1 MLAPRL
7 ILALIAVFPLSAQLL
22 VDTYAGGAIRSGVP
36 AQSVAFGNISGLV
49 WDPSG
54 NIVLCDTT
62 YDVIRRVGTDG
73 ILVTIA
79 GTGVTGYSG
88 DGGPATS
95 AQISSPISPQYDAS
109 GNLYF
114 LDSGNFRIRRIDTK
128 GMITTVAGDGEVTG
142 PDGPGPAT
150 ARSIAPAYFAV
161 TPNGMIYLPDNNGNL
176 LRVTPA
182 GNLEFFV
189 QIPFP
194 TPGGLATDSTGNVY
208 FFDQIIYYYPPQT
221 LYRVT
226 PSGEMS
232 TYATYPI
239 SLNSK
244 PGGFLTSDAAGNIY
258 AFVNSQLFRYAPD
271 GTSEVRPTPA
281 TLISSSPAAI
291 DPSGKIAFSSGII
304 QTFSAQAG
312 LTTVA
317 GGNPQSAPDGTPLR
331 DAWFVLPGSIAF
343 GPSGDLY
350 ISEIRTCLIRKINA
364 AGVLSTFA
372 GTGTCSTSMV
382 PSGNA
387 KTNNLP
393 YPSGL
398 AIDSTNRVWVAN
410 ASAGVVY
417 SIAPDGTVSAP
428 TGNGCGTPTLA
439 IDSKDRVYVL
449 ACGSL
454 NRILADGT
462 LQQLFAP
469 LYDRYS
475 ALGRDPSGNIYAG
488 TPLDGTY
495 RINDNGVGTLVPYT
509 GQNGDSLAVDAK
521 GNVWQNPAGTLEVYS
536 PAGAARFGIQNGGS
550 SGDGG
555 PVVAA
560 DFSGATSLTFSPD
573 GRLFFLQANRIRRII
588 GAGSSIAPVISQNG
602 IVNATNYA
610 GGPIAAGELISIF
623 GTNFGATSL
632 NVNSAENNA
641 LPSSILGTKVLF
653 NGRPGAITAM
663 TPTQINVFVPYE
675 IGSISSA
682 DVQVQVD
689 DVLSATVMMPV
700 AATAPGFSSSILNQD
715 GTVNTAANP
724 APRGSIVSFY
734 GTGLGQMIPQLPDG
748 ALAIATPYSTP
759 VNPPILTI
767 GGQPATILYAGDA
780 PGFPTGVFQINAT
793 IPTTINPGPA
803 SVSNQ
808 VTVFVK

>member
-1 MLAPRL
+1 MVAPRL
-7 ILALIAVFPLSAQLL
+7 FLALIAIFPLSAQFL

-36 AQSVAFGNISGLV
+36 AQNVALGNISGLV

-54 NIVLCDTT
+54 NIVLCDPT
-62 YDVIRRVGTDG
+62 YNVIRRVGTDG
-73 ILVTIA
+73 ILVTIG
-79 GTGVTGYSG
+79 GTGITGYSG

-95 AQISSPISPQYDAS
+95 AQISSPVSPQYDGP

-114 LDSGNFRIRRIDTK
+114 LDSGNFRIRRIDAK
-128 GMITTVAGDGEVTG
+128 GTITTVAGDGEAIG
-142 PDGPGPAT
+142 PNGDGPAL
-150 ARSIAPAYFAV
+150 ARSISPAYFAV
-161 TPNGMIYLPDNNGNL
+161 TPSGTIYLPDNSGNL
-176 LRVTPA
+176 LRVTPE

-194 TPGGLATDSTGNVY
+194 SPGGLAADATGNVY
-208 FFDQIIYYYPPQT
+208 FFDQITYYPPQT

-226 PSGEMS
+226 PTGVMS
-232 TYATYPI
+232 TYATYPLG
-239 SLNSK
+239 LNPK
-244 PGGFLTSDAAGNIY
+244 PGGFLTSDSAGNIY
-258 AFVNSQLFRYAPD
+258 AFVNGQLYRYAPD
-271 GTSEVRPTPA
+271 GTSVVMPTPA
-281 TLISSSPAAI
+281 TLISSTPASI

-372 GTGTCSTSMV
+372 GTGTCSASLA
-382 PSGNA
+382 SAGNA
-387 KTNNLP
+387 RTTNLP

-410 ASAGVVY
+410 ASDGVVY

-428 TGNGCGTPTLA
+428 IANTCGSPTLA
-439 IDSKDRVYVL
+439 VDSKDRVYVL

-454 NRILADGT
+454 SRILADGT

-469 LYDRYS
+469 PYDRYS
-475 ALGRDPSGNIYAG
+475 ALGRDSSGNIYAG

-509 GQNGDSLAVDAK
+509 GENGNSLAVDTK
-521 GNVWQNPAGTLEVYS
+521 GNVWQNPFETLEVYS
-536 PAGAARFGIQNGGS
+536 SAGAARFGIQNGGS
-550 SGDGG
+550 GGDGG
-555 PVVAA
+555 PAVAA

-573 GRLFFLQANRIRRII
+573 GRLFFLQANRIRRIN

-610 GGPIAAGELISIF
+610 GGPIAVGELISIF
-623 GTNFGATSL
+623 GTNFGAASL
-632 NVNSAENNA
+632 NVNSAVNNV
-641 LPSSILGTKVLF
+641 LPLSILGTKVLF
-653 NGRPGAITAM
+653 TGRPGAITAI

-675 IGSISSA
+675 VGSILSV

-689 DVLSATVMMPV
+689 DVLSATVTIPV
-700 AATAPGFSSSILNQD
+700 TPTAPGFSSSILNQD

-724 APRGSIVSFY
+724 APRGSIVSFF
-734 GTGLGQMIPQLPDG
+734 GTGLGQMTPQLPDG
-748 ALAIATPYSTP
+748 ALAIAMPYSTP
-759 VNPPILTI
+759 LNPPTLTI

-780 PGFPTGVFQINAT
+780 PGFPTGVFQINAA
-793 IPTTINPGPA
+793 IPTTIGPGPA